1 MALTLELRQ
10 IEVKPG
16 NCLILHDITWL
27 QLEEI
32 LAEMGESRSSR
43 IAYYQGTLE
52 IQMPLPEHEKA
63 KVLIGEFIKILLDE
77 LRIEWEPYGST
88 TFKREE
94 MLAGIEPDDCFY
106 IQNARLMIGM
116 RTLDL
121 SVDPPPD
128 LAIEVDVTSRT
139 EISAYTALGVGE
151 LWRYAD
157 RRLQI
162 LVLQGEEYVQVEN
175 SPTFPNLP
183 VAEWIMQFLE
193 MSQNE
198 VASVVCRAFRQ
209 RVQEQLLL

>member
-16 NCLILHDITWL
+16 NCLTLHDVSWF

-32 LAEMGESRSSR
+32 LAEMGESRNSR

-77 LRIEWEPYGST
+77 LRMEWEPYGST

-94 MLAGIEPDDCFY
+94 MSAGIEPDDCFY

-116 RTLDL
+116 RPLNL

-139 EISAYTALGVGE
+139 EISAYTALGVLE

-157 RRLQI
+157 NRLQI

-183 VAEWIMQFLE
+183 VVEWIMQFLE
-193 MSQNE
+193 MSQTE
-198 VASVVCRAFRQ
+198 IASVVRRAFRQ
-209 RVQEQLLL
+209 RVQEQL